1 MVAQGDASRCPVDG
15 SRLIVE
21 GGCLVCPTCGR
32 TWGRLSR
39 HESWWPGVPVKSSRL
54 RVIQDLAEVL
64 EVPDSVRSA
73 AEGLLGIYLSR
84 TGGRASA
91 ALAAACLLAAG
102 RRLGYPLTIS
112 EVLDALSLTRVRR
125 VRPGDVLRGM
135 EAVKSLIGVSYRVS
149 PEYYVG
155 AIIRGLVRSGL
166 DMRGMEEVIRIRAI
180 AMLRGV
186 EGSGGALAGRNPRHL
201 AAVAVLLAM
210 EEVGF
215 PTRLR
220 GGAQIPFK
228 DLLRRLGL
236 GKSRW
241 KETASLLEECRNRED
256 RREGR
261 QVERREPAAAE
272 VPGDARG

>member
-1 MVAQGDASRCPVDG
+1 M
-15 SRLIVE
+15 
-21 GGCLVCPTCGR
+21 
-32 TWGRLSR
+32 
-39 HESWWPGVPVKSSRL
+39 
-54 RVIQDLAEVL
+54 
-64 EVPDSVRSA
+64 RSA

-84 TGGRASA
+84 TGERATA

-125 VRPGDVLRGM
+125 VRPGDILKGLG
-135 EAVKSLIGVSYRVS
+135 AVRSLLGVSCSVS

-186 EGSGGALAGRNPRHL
+186 GRSGEPMAGRNPRHL

-210 EEVGF
+210 EQVGF

-228 DLLRRLGL
+228 ELLRRLGL

-241 KETASLLEECRNRED
+241 KETASLLEERRD
-256 RREGR
+256 RQGRREGR
-261 QVERREPAAAE
+261 QVERGEPSASE
-272 VPGDARG
+272 VTGDARGGEGHPGDRPTQGTRRQDELKVPAP

>member
-1 MVAQGDASRCPVDG
+1 MR
-15 SRLIVE
+15 
-21 GGCLVCPTCGR
+21 
-32 TWGRLSR
+32 
-39 HESWWPGVPVKSSRL
+39 SSRL
-54 RVIQDLAEVL
+54 RVIQDLAEAL

-125 VRPGDVLRGM
+125 VRPGDVLKGM
-135 EAVKSLIGVSYRVS
+135 EAVKSLVGVSYRVS

-186 EGSGGALAGRNPRHL
+186 QRSGEVLAGRNPRHL

-210 EEVGF
+210 EQVGF

-272 VPGDARG
+272 VPGDARGGEGQPGDRPTQGARRQDELQVSAPQA

>member
-1 MVAQGDASRCPVDG
+1 MWSKLSQPTGRWSGAPIRSP
-15 SRLIVE
+15 RLKT
-21 GGCLVCPTCGR
+21 L
-32 TWGRLSR
+32 
-39 HESWWPGVPVKSSRL
+39 
-54 RVIQDLAEVL
+54 QALAEAL
-64 EVPDSVRSA
+64 EVPESVRSA

-84 TGGRASA
+84 VGGRASA
-91 ALAAACLLAAG
+91 GLAAACLLAAG
-102 RRLGYPLTIS
+102 RRLGYPLTLA
-112 EVLDALSLTRVRR
+112 EVLEALALTRMRK
-125 VRPGDVLRGM
+125 VRPGDVLRSL
-135 EAVKSLIGVSYRVS
+135 EAVKSFLGVSSGVS

-180 AMLRGV
+180 AMLRRV
-186 EGSGGALAGRNPRHL
+186 EGSGRALAGRNPRHL

-210 EEVGF
+210 EQVGF

-241 KETASLLEECRNRED
+241 RETARLLEECWNRED

-261 QVERREPAAAE
+261 EVERGEPAPAE
-272 VPGDARG
+272 VADDARRGEGHPGDRPAQGGRRQDELQVPPSQPEPV